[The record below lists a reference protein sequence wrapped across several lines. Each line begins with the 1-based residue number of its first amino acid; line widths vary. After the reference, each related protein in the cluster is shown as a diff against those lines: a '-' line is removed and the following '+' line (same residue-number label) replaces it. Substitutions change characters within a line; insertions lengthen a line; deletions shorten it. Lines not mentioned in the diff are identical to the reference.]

1 MQRGMRI
8 GGAGWVIGLTTIGWV
23 GALMG
28 ESIGRDLDRV
38 LFGRQGVVGI
48 EIRMPSEA
56 VRGLEVEPRRNR
68 EAVVWVE
75 GRELKGARVHLKGR
89 GSFQGIHGKPS
100 LTLELGS
107 EGVGGLGD
115 SGRVTKAGDEGWKL
129 HLNNSVEDPSYL
141 NEMLGAEAMERAG
154 LVVPRVAHARVR
166 LNGRMLGLYVMKE
179 GFDSRFA
186 ARVLGGRSGQVFE
199 PVGGGDVN
207 GEFELKGCRAG
218 EVGDDAVL
226 KGRALGGDSRR
237 PFRAVVEAI
246 GEVDLEARWHRVR
259 AVCDVDRLM
268 SLLATEI
275 LLCHWDGYAMSRNN
289 YRLVGSEVDGKVTFV
304 ATGMDQLLAH
314 PELSWR
320 PQMVGSV
327 ASALMQTP
335 EGRRQYE
342 ERFRAL
348 FRELFDGSMLRR
360 RVDGVGGLLLGMVS
374 GPEQRL
380 LEQGLTDL
388 RNRLDRRAESVRRQL
403 SEGEKRVVRMDVGQD
418 RLVLDADWRA
428 MDAARGGRMER
439 GRDETGVPYLEV
451 VAQGVTSA
459 SWRKR
464 VQLTRGSY
472 RFEGRGRLMGWEPL
486 PFGVHQGIRLRVGE
500 RSSESIRGIGTTPWS
515 GMSVGFEV
523 SEEAVEVELICEY
536 RGRGGRGRFDLG
548 SLELVR
554 GERGGLGEDG
564 NGRCG
569 TRRKP

>member
-1 MQRGMRI
+1 
-8 GGAGWVIGLTTIGWV
+8 
-23 GALMG
+23 
-28 ESIGRDLDRV
+28 
-38 LFGRQGVVGI
+38 
-48 EIRMPSEA
+48 MPSEA
-56 VRGLEVEPRRNR
+56 VLGLGVEPRRDR

-89 GSFQGIHGKPS
+89 GSFQGIHAKPS
-100 LTLELGS
+100 LTVELGG
-107 EGVGGLGD
+107 EGGSGFSD

-186 ARVLGGRSGQVFE
+186 ARVLRGLSGQVFE
-199 PVGGGDVN
+199 PMEGGDVD
-207 GEFELKGCRAG
+207 GEFELKGCRTGDVGG
-218 EVGDDAVL
+218 EPTL
-226 KGRALGGDSRR
+226 KARAFGGDSRR
-237 PFRAVVEAI
+237 PFRALAEAL
-246 GEVDLEARWHRVR
+246 GEPDPSARWHRVR

-275 LLCHWDGYAMSRNN
+275 LLCHWDGYAMARNN
-289 YRLVGSEVDGKVTFV
+289 YRLVGSEVDGRVTFV
-304 ATGMDQLLAH
+304 ATGMDQLLAY

-335 EGRRQYE
+335 EGRRHYE
-342 ERFRAL
+342 ERVRAL
-348 FRELFDGSMLRR
+348 FRELFDGSVLKR
-360 RVDGVGGLLLGMVS
+360 RVNEAGGLLLGVVS
-374 GPEQRL
+374 GAERKS
-380 LEQGLTDL
+380 LEQGLADL

-403 SEGEKRVVRMDVGQD
+403 TEGEQKVVRMDAGQE
-418 RLVLDADWRA
+418 RLALDADWRS
-428 MDAARGGRMER
+428 MDAAPGGRMGR
-439 GRDETGVPYLEV
+439 GQDETGVPYLEV

-464 VQLTRGSY
+464 VRLTRGSY

-486 PFGVHQGIRLRVGE
+486 PFGVHQGMRLRVGE
-500 RSSESIRGIGTTPWS
+500 QSSESIRGLGTTRWS
-515 GMSVGFEV
+515 GMAVGFEV
-523 SEEAVEVELICEY
+523 SADEADVELICEY

-548 SLELVR
+548 SLALMRRESGR
-554 GERGGLGEDG
+554 GGDDGGER
-564 NGRCG
+564 CG
-569 TRRKP
+569 VKRRP